1 MLLEVKDLNIS
12 LTSEKSVAEHIS
24 FRLGQGEMLSIVG
37 SSGAGKT
44 TICKAIMGLLGNAYR
59 ADGEILFQGE
69 DLLDLPERKR
79 QTIYG
84 KEICLIMQNPMT
96 AFNPSIRVGRQMEKT
111 YLLHHGKTPRQEMQ
125 RLFAAI
131 LQKLG
136 LEDTQRILNSYPF
149 TLSGGM
155 LQRLMIAAAVG
166 IVILLVLIIK
176 FKLHPVL
183 SMMISAIIIGAGAGM
198 PLTMISDTVEKGVG
212 KTLQGIALLV
222 GLGSMFGGIL
232 EVSGGAQRI
241 AETLIGKFGQKKAG
255 WALGLTGLVIGTTV
269 FFEAGV
275 VVLIP
280 LVFSVAK
287 QTRKSTLY
295 YALPLLSGLASGY
308 AFVPPSAGSVLVAN
322 ALGVNL
328 GTMIMVG
335 VPTALICM
343 MVSGIFWGSFV
354 GNKIYTELPAN
365 VEEIK
370 DDGKD
375 LPPFGLVLGVILI
388 PLVLILL
395 STLSKYMP
403 LPEGVKDVLGFIGKP
418 FLALT
423 IATLASMYFLG
434 IKRGF
439 TGAQLKKILDHS
451 LRPVGMILLVIAS
464 GGVIRWMLQD
474 SGLGNIIGPVLE
486 KSGLPLILIAFL
498 IALLVRA
505 SVGSSIVAMTMASGI
520 MATMPAVMGTSMLY
534 RAAMCCA
541 ICGGATALSHVND
554 AGFWLVTSFLEIDEK
569 TTLKSWT
576 IMETLIGVTALIVS
590 FIVSI
595 FA

>member
-1 MLLEVKDLNIS
+1 MTEPVF
-12 LTSEKSVAEHIS
+12 VAES
-24 FRLGQGEMLSIVG
+24 ARLL
-37 SSGAGKT
+37 
-44 TICKAIMGLLGNAYR
+44 
-59 ADGEILFQGE
+59 
-69 DLLDLPERKR
+69 
-79 QTIYG
+79 
-84 KEICLIMQNPMT
+84 
-96 AFNPSIRVGRQMEKT
+96 
-111 YLLHHGKTPRQEMQ
+111 
-125 RLFAAI
+125 
-131 LQKLG
+131 
-136 LEDTQRILNSYPF
+136 
-149 TLSGGM
+149 
-155 LQRLMIAAAVG
+155 IAAGTG
-166 IVILLVLIIK
+166 IILLLLLIIK
-176 FKLHPVL
+176 FKIHPIL
-183 SMMISAIIIGAGAGM
+183 SLLISALVIGLGAGM
-198 PLTMISDTVEKGVG
+198 PVPTLVSTVEKGAG
-212 KTLQGIALLV
+212 DTLQGIVLLI
-222 GLGSMFGGIL
+222 GLGSLFGGIL

-280 LVFSVAK
+280 LAFSVAK
-287 QTRKSTLY
+287 QTKKSTLY
-295 YALPLLSGLASGY
+295 YAIPLLSGLASGY

-335 VPTALICM
+335 IPTALICM
-343 MVSGIFWGSFV
+343 LVSGIIWGGFI
-354 GNKIYTELPAN
+354 GNKIFTELPAN
-365 VEEIK
+365 VGEIK
-370 DDGKD
+370 DDGKE
-375 LPPFGLVLGVILI
+375 LPSFGLVLGVILI

-403 LPEGVKDVLGFIGKP
+403 LPAGVQDVLGFLGKP

-423 IATLASMYFLG
+423 IATLAAMYFLG
-434 IKRGF
+434 IRRGF
-439 TGAQLKKILDHS
+439 SGAQLKKILDHS

-474 SGLGNIIGPVLE
+474 SGLGNIIGPALE
-486 KSGLPLILIAFL
+486 KSGLPLILIAFF
-498 IALLVRA
+498 IAILVRA

-520 MATMPAVMGTSMLY
+520 MATMPAVMDTSMLY

-554 AGFWLVTSFLEIDEK
+554 AGFWLVGTFLEIDEK

-590 FIVSI
+590 LVISI

>member
-1 MLLEVKDLNIS
+1 ME
-12 LTSEKSVAEHIS
+12 E
-24 FRLGQGEMLSIVG
+24 
-37 SSGAGKT
+37 T
-44 TICKAIMGLLGNAYR
+44 T
-59 ADGEILFQGE
+59 
-69 DLLDLPERKR
+69 
-79 QTIYG
+79 
-84 KEICLIMQNPMT
+84 
-96 AFNPSIRVGRQMEKT
+96 
-111 YLLHHGKTPRQEMQ
+111 
-125 RLFAAI
+125 FAA
-131 LQKLG
+131 
-136 LEDTQRILNSYPF
+136 DP
-149 TLSGGM
+149 M
-155 LQRLMIAAAVG
+155 RLMIAAAVG
-166 IVILLVLIIK
+166 IIVLLVLIIK

-241 AETLIGKFGQKKAG
+241 AETLIHKFGQKKAG

-280 LVFSVAK
+280 LAFSVAK
-287 QTRKSTLY
+287 QTKKSTLY
-295 YALPLLSGLASGY
+295 YAIPLLSGLASGY

-335 VPTALICM
+335 IPTALICM
-343 MVSGIFWGSFV
+343 LVSGIIWGGFI
-354 GNKIYTELPAN
+354 GNKIFTELPAN
-365 VEEIK
+365 VGEIK
-370 DDGKD
+370 DDGKE
-375 LPPFGLVLGVILI
+375 LPSFGLVLGVILI

-403 LPEGVKDVLGFIGKP
+403 LPAGVQDVLGFLGKP

-423 IATLASMYFLG
+423 IATLAAMYFLG
-434 IKRGF
+434 IRRGF
-439 TGAQLKKILDHS
+439 SGAQLKKIL
-451 LRPVGMILLVIAS
+451 IAS

-474 SGLGNIIGPVLE
+474 SGLGNIIGPALE
-486 KSGLPLILIAFL
+486 KSGLPLILIAFF
-498 IALLVRA
+498 IAILVRA

-520 MATMPAVMGTSMLY
+520 MATMPAVMDTSMLY

-554 AGFWLVTSFLEIDEK
+554 AGFWLVGTFLEIDEK

-576 IMETLIGVTALIVS
+576 IMETLIGFTALIVS
-590 FIVSI
+590 LVISI